1 MTTVLFR
8 ASVCV
13 LALAVTGLAANVPM
27 SVDVSGNYVEAR
39 TADVYTGPCFANS
52 EVQLV
57 GNLAVFGWQINKGSW
72 QGVKLDGLSVMAA
85 VRANSTLGDVTMSAY
100 PVKSVVVVD
109 ERASLEQRDA
119 LRRFAQRMSGDLLQ
133 DVVRVEAMPIEFKV
147 DGDSIHSARVSMTA
161 GTLARLQTRAIN
173 AGDHICSN
181 EETYYPPLT
190 ELEHSMPAYALN
202 HSFAGKELNTRWSS
216 PDKRS
221 AFVGTFHL
229 SE

>member
-1 MTTVLFR
+1 MTTLLLR
-8 ASVCV
+8 TCVCV
-13 LALAVTGLAANVPM
+13 LALAVTGLAANVPTT
-27 SVDVSGNYVEAR
+27 VDVSGNYVEAR

-72 QGVKLDGLSVMAA
+72 QGVNLDGLSVMAA

-133 DVVRVEAMPIEFKV
+133 DVVRVEVMPIEFKV
-147 DGDSIHSARVSMTA
+147 EGDSIHSARVSMTA

-181 EETYYPPLT
+181 EETFYPPLT
-190 ELEHSMPAYALN
+190 KLEHSMPAYALS
-202 HSFAGKELNTRWSS
+202 HSFTGKELNTRWSS

-229 SE
+229 AE